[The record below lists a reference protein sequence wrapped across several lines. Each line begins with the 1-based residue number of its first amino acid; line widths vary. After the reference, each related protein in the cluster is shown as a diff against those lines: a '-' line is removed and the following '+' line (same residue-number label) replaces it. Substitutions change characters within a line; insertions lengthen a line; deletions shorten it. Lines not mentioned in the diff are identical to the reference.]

1 MQGEGRQVVI
11 SLLPAQ
17 EAEKKFFQLRRGTQA
32 VAEFS
37 CSNDSGLV
45 MVVEEVGSKKWDEG
59 VCGRGGVRNG
69 VVGGEP
75 LLEWP

>member
-1 MQGEGRQVVI
+1 MYFLSCKETGGQGEGRQVVI

-37 CSNDSGLV
+37 CSNDV
-45 MVVEEVGSKKWDEG
+45 DW
-59 VCGRGGVRNG
+59 
-69 VVGGEP
+69 
-75 LLEWP
+75 